1 MLKYRIEKPESRSI
15 LAAVGVKLAKGI
27 AQPRSDCARI
37 GLVKRS
43 AGSMEILSPIPLF
56 EGTPAPGPT
65 HNAGLP
71 SLLVCPDRTLLL
83 AHRVG
88 SHKNSGDGTQFLW
101 RSRDGGKVWARI
113 PFPFATTPS
122 GASGE
127 FRTAAL
133 SDIGR
138 GRIAM
143 LLTWID
149 HPNET
154 APLSN
159 PKTEGLLPL
168 HIGWTASSDNGLTWD
183 SLREIPV
190 APFTQ
195 PCGNGP
201 VLRLCPMG
209 ACWRHS
215 NSTNPTT
222 IPLRG
227 RPVRPSHF
235 RPTTE
240 MSWAPPRIVAADPAH
255 VRSYWDQHIQ
265 ILADGTLLGLI
276 WTDDRSQPGRS
287 EITRVISRDG
297 GASWSRPEATGLSGQ
312 YSVPLELPDSSLMLF
327 YVVRHGDSAI
337 RIALSPDGGETWRR
351 RDDWVLYSQ
360 ANNDLARIEGGNFA
374 AYLQSMGRGWSFGW
388 PSRPSLRPG
397 EVLAAYYSGEGDQ
410 VLRFTSG
417 ICCSATIY
425 ELRNH

>member
-1 MLKYRIEKPESRSI
+1 M
-15 LAAVGVKLAKGI
+15 GV
-27 AQPRSDCARI
+27 
-37 GLVKRS
+37 VKRS

-101 RSRDGGKVWARI
+101 RSRDGGKVWART

-122 GASGE
+122 GAPGE

-149 HPNET
+149 HPNAT

-159 PKTEGLLPL
+159 PKTEGLLPV

-201 VLRLCPMG
+201 VLRLPD
-209 ACWRHS
+209 
-215 NSTNPTT
+215 
-222 IPLRG
+222 G
-227 RPVRPSHF
+227 RLLAAFELYKSYDDPSPWSARSAIAF
-235 RPTTE
+235 SSDDGI
-240 MSWAPPRIVAADPAH
+240 SWAPPRIVAADPAH
-255 VRSYWDQHIQ
+255 LRSYWDQHIQ

-287 EITRVISRDG
+287 EITRVISHDG
-297 GASWSRPEATGLSGQ
+297 GTNWSMPEATGLSGQ

-327 YVVRHGDSAI
+327 YVVRHEDSAI
-337 RIALSPDGGETWRR
+337 RIALSPDGGKTWRR

-360 ANNDLARIEGGNFA
+360 ANNDLARIEGGNFT
-374 AYLQSMGRGWSFGW
+374 AYLQSMGRWSFGW
-388 PSRPSLRPG
+388 PSAVLLRPG
-397 EVLAAYYSGEGDQ
+397 EVLAAYYSGEGDRSSIY
-410 VLRFTSG
+410 LRRLLLG
-417 ICCSATIY
+417 DH
-425 ELRNH
+425 L